1 MQVAVTGLVV
11 GATKARC
18 SSERVKRAASL
29 RGGSAAISIAREPC
43 ARPLCASRFAE
54 YSFFVVVVVV
64 ATLRHQKNGTPPRK
78 RGLFLFSRLAR

>member
-1 MQVAVTGLVV
+1 MV
-11 GATKARC
+11 GATNARC

-29 RGGSAAISIAREPC
+29 RGGSAAISIASEPC
-43 ARPLCASRFAE
+43 TAALRFAICGM
-54 YSFFVVVVVV
+54 SFFCVVVVV